1 MLYNGVTALKVHVS
15 IEAATSRRKRNINA
29 RAKKSSIALPQREIK
44 GRMNSFR
51 CLRHLLTFVHNLH
64 ITKTMISKLV

>member
-29 RAKKSSIALPQREIK
+29 RAKQSSIALPQREIK
-44 GRMNSFR
+44 GSMNSFR
-51 CLRHLLTFVHNLH
+51 CLRHLL
-64 ITKTMISKLV
+64 